1 MTIDHNYFMDHAMAL
16 ATQAMNEGNRPAG
29 SVIVKDGKIVGEGRN
44 LVYTELDPTAHGEIV
59 AIRRVALALGT
70 VDLTGCTLYTSMEP
84 CPMCCW
90 AIIDAKIPRLVLG
103 CRHAGLK
110 RKDIGTY
117 SVEALVAMTGRPLEI
132 ITGVREKE
140 CEALRKSWKGWRAFQ
155 GEAGEA
161 LTSD

>member
-1 MTIDHNYFMDHAMAL
+1 MSTHEQFMARAMEL

-44 LVYTELDPTAHGEIV
+44 LVYTETDPTAHGEVV
-59 AIRRVALALGT
+59 AIRRTALNLGS
-70 VDLTGCTLYTSMEP
+70 VDLSGCTLYTSLEP

-90 AIIDAKIPRLVLG
+90 AMIDAKVTRLVLG
-103 CRHAGLK
+103 CRHAALG

-132 ITGVREKE
+132 VTGVLAKE
-140 CEALRKSWKGWRAFQ
+140 CEALRRSWPGWKAFQ
-155 GEAGEA
+155 GEAP
-161 LTSD
+161 

>member
-1 MTIDHNYFMDHAMAL
+1 MTSDHDYFMDRAMAL

-29 SVIVKDGKIVGEGRN
+29 SVIVRDGKTIGEGRN
-44 LVYTELDPTAHGEIV
+44 LVNTEFDPTAHGEIV
-59 AIRRVALALGT
+59 AIRSTTARLKT
-70 VDLTGCTLYTSMEP
+70 VDLAGCTLYTSMEP

-90 AIIDAKIPRLVLG
+90 AIIDAKISRLVLG
-103 CRHAGLK
+103 CRHAALK

-132 ITGVREKE
+132 VTGVRARE

-155 GEAGEA
+155 GEKE
-161 LTSD
+161 